1 MSSPILPTLGPLGP
15 PTQSLDAPGARDELS
30 LLVAGLGAEEGSLS
44 VEALHGGPPPE
55 VLEQM
60 TAADDVLL
68 GLRERGLAVCFS
80 GAEEPVTIELRDS
93 EADTV
98 RALSATE
105 AIAVAAGTPVEQ
117 G

>member
-15 PTQSLDAPGARDELS
+15 HTHSLGAPGARDELS
-30 LLVAGLGAEEGSLS
+30 LLVAELGADEHSLS

-60 TAADDVLL
+60 AEADEIL
-68 GLRERGLAVCFS
+68 GELRERGLDVRFNDVD
-80 GAEEPVTIELRDS
+80 EPLRIELRDG
-93 EADTV
+93 EAAA

-105 AIAVAAGTPVEQ
+105 AIAIAAGE
-117 G
+117 